1 MLKARQEFITE
12 MLHLR
17 SIIIYQLY
25 LVLNMK
31 QIAGFRYIEYC
42 RSIVI
47 HFCLYIHILTHGLP
61 VISAPVEV
69 ETMQQ
74 ITKSDATIFIKVD
87 C

>member
-31 QIAGFRYIEYC
+31 QIAGL
-42 RSIVI
+42 IVI
-47 HFCLYIHILTHGLP
+47 F
-61 VISAPVEV
+61 
-69 ETMQQ
+69 
-74 ITKSDATIFIKVD
+74 
-87 C
+87 